1 MAKKVKLAKQSV
13 KSNFSGKNRYD
24 MIIIGA
30 GITGLSTGLMWLQ
43 NVDDSKTLIIEQN
56 PYPGGFVT
64 AYERSG
70 FVFETTQLLPD
81 VVNILEYLDIELKLK
96 QYKGTFMRR
105 LVVHGDDVDEYRIP
119 TGPENFADYL
129 SSIFPDDA
137 QKIRELMEYSVELF
151 AQVRKLKTIPTFL
164 DKVKTPF
171 AAPKVVANLNR
182 THSKLLDK
190 FGITKPKLREVLESF
205 AAFSGVPS
213 EYASAIMATGA
224 MLSTMTRCFRP
235 YGYYDELPATMS
247 HLFQKR
253 GGELRLGAEVEQ
265 IVVENGVVKGV
276 RVAGDDGMIEA
287 GRVITTVDP
296 MLAMR
301 NLVGTEH
308 LPASYVKRLD
318 GTIMSVSSMNVGLGL
333 DNKIDLESLD
343 LDYPY
348 NVLSTGLGTTERLFD
363 AVLEGKNAFSDT
375 CYHAGLICPSI
386 TTGGKPTI
394 TIRGVP
400 FGLGDWK
407 TLRDTD
413 KKKYTEE
420 KERWADFFIDKIE
433 RHLIPNLKKH
443 IVFKDIAT
451 PATYARYSSSPT
463 GSIYDMATTVDQF
476 GPKRLPMK
484 TPITNLYQPKFAH
497 GIYGGMMNGVQVVDL
512 ILNRAFNDGNSL
524 FNPRT

>member
-1 MAKKVKLAKQSV
+1 MAKKITLAKQSV
-13 KSNFSGKNRYD
+13 KSNFSGKDRYD
-24 MIIIGA
+24 MIIIGS

-43 NVDDSKTLIIEQN
+43 NVDDSKTLILEKN

-70 FVFETTQLLPD
+70 YVFETTQLLPD

-105 LVVHGDDVDEYRIP
+105 LVVHNDDVDEYRIP
-119 TGPENFADYL
+119 TGAENFTDYL
-129 SSIFPDDA
+129 SSVFPDDA
-137 QKIRELMEYSVELF
+137 HKIRKLMDYSVDLF
-151 AQVRKLKTIPTFL
+151 AQVRKLKTIPTFM

-190 FGITKPKLREVLESF
+190 FGITNPKLREVLESF

-213 EYASAIMATGA
+213 EYASAVMTTGA
-224 MLSTMTRCFRP
+224 MLSAMTRCFRP

-253 GGELRLGAEVEQ
+253 GGELRLGAEVER

-296 MLAMR
+296 MLAMKS
-301 NLVGTEH
+301 LVGTEH
-308 LPASYVKRLD
+308 LPASYVKQLD
-318 GTIMSVSSMNVGLGL
+318 GTIMSVSSVNVALGL
-333 DNKIDLESLD
+333 DNKIDLEGMD

-348 NVLSTGLGTTERLFD
+348 NVLSTGQGTTAKLFE
-363 AVLEGKNAFSDT
+363 AVLKGENAFSDT
-375 CYHAGLICPSI
+375 CYHAGLICPSL
-386 TTGGKPTI
+386 TTGGKPTV

-400 FGLGDWK
+400 FGLGEWK
-407 TLRDTD
+407 KWRETD
-413 KKKYTEE
+413 KKRYKEE
-420 KERWADFFIDKIE
+420 KERWADLLIDKIE
-433 RHLIPNLKKH
+433 RYFIPNLKKH
-443 IVFKDIAT
+443 IVLTDIAT
-451 PATYARYSSSPT
+451 PATYARYSGSST

-476 GPKRLPMK
+476 GPKRLPIR

-512 ILNRAFNDGNSL
+512 ILDRAFNDGNSL